1 MGSFREIDPTQF
13 ARYFPDVPYAD
24 EDPRQ
29 VMDIWLPNE
38 GEGPFPL
45 IVFVHG
51 GGWVSGNKRENTMP
65 GVFKFP
71 SQGYAVACVE
81 YRLVPDVHWPEPLED
96 VRAAIRYLRAHA
108 AEYNLDAENI
118 AIMGNSAG
126 GHLACMVAALAGRP
140 VMNGRRYGNL
150 DQSDAVQ
157 CLERYIRLL
166 ICTKWICATVLPP
179 KTRLPQLT
187 ATLCV
192 AIRVKRA
199 WARCTTSLWA

>member
-13 ARYFPDVPYAD
+13 ARYFLDVPYAD

-29 VMDIWLPNE
+29 VMDVWLPNE

-96 VRAAIRYLRAHA
+96 VRAAIRYLLRMRP
-108 AEYNLDAENI
+108 NTIWMLKTSPSW
-118 AIMGNSAG
+118 AIPQVG
-126 GHLACMVAALAGRP
+126 
-140 VMNGRRYGNL
+140 
-150 DQSDAVQ
+150 
-157 CLERYIRLL
+157 
-166 ICTKWICATVLPP
+166 TLP
-179 KTRLPQLT
+179 
-187 ATLCV
+187 
-192 AIRVKRA
+192 A
-199 WARCTTSLWA
+199 W

>member
-13 ARYFPDVPYAD
+13 ARHFLDVLYAD

-38 GEGPFPL
+38 GEGLFPL

-81 YRLVPDVHWPEPLED
+81 YRLVPYVHWP
-96 VRAAIRYLRAHA
+96 
-108 AEYNLDAENI
+108 
-118 AIMGNSAG
+118 
-126 GHLACMVAALAGRP
+126 
-140 VMNGRRYGNL
+140 
-150 DQSDAVQ
+150 
-157 CLERYIRLL
+157 
-166 ICTKWICATVLPP
+166 
-179 KTRLPQLT
+179 
-187 ATLCV
+187 
-192 AIRVKRA
+192 
-199 WARCTTSLWA
+199 